1 MLSVGI
7 VGLPNV
13 GKSTLFKALTKRQ
26 VDIQNY
32 PFCTIEPNVGI
43 VEVPDERL
51 TKLAKF
57 SNSAKVVPAA
67 IQFTDIAGLVKG
79 ASQGEG
85 LGNQFLANIREA
97 DAIVHVVRAF
107 EDKSIIHVSD
117 SPRFVEAGQPRP
129 ADDIEIIN
137 LELILKDIDTLEKHL
152 PKVEKNM
159 KGGDKEAIAQYAFLT
174 QLLPWLEDGKPAKN
188 IEIKDKDIIFL
199 KNLNLLS
206 AKPVLYVINCSSDKK
221 IIDYPASAL
230 PALELDV
237 KLENE
242 LSELDFEAAKEL
254 RQALPHPKNSIDE
267 LISTCYDLL
276 GLDTFLTTGEDETRA
291 WTIAKGSRAPQAAGK
306 IHSDFAKGFIRADII
321 FWEKLLAAGSWNQAK
336 ENGLI
341 RTEGKEYIVKNG
353 DVVVF
358 KFNN

>member
-1 MLSVGI
+1 MLSIGI

-13 GKSTLFKALTKRQ
+13 GKSTLFKALTRRQ

-43 VEVPDERL
+43 VEVPDGRL
-51 TKLAKF
+51 EKLATF
-57 SNSAKVVPAA
+57 SNSTKIVPTA

-97 DAIVHVVRAF
+97 DAIVQVVRAF
-107 EDKSIIHVSD
+107 EDKNIIHVSD
-117 SPRFVEAGQPRP
+117 SPQP

-137 LELILKDIDTLEKHL
+137 LELILKDIDTLKKHL

-159 KGGDKEAIAQYAFLT
+159 KGGDKEATAEYAFL
-174 QLLPWLEDGKPAKN
+174 QRLLPWLEESKPAKD
-188 IEIKDKDIIFL
+188 IETKDQETAFL

-206 AKPVLYVINCSSDKK
+206 AKPVLYVINCFSDKQ
-221 IIDYPASAL
+221 IIDYPQSAS

-242 LSELDFEAAKEL
+242 LSELESQAADEM
-254 RQALPHPKNSIDE
+254 RNALPHPKNSIDE
-267 LISTCYDLL
+267 LITTCYSLL
-276 GLDTFLTTGEDETRA
+276 GLETFLTTGEDETRA
-291 WTIAKGSRAPQAAGK
+291 WTIEKGSRAPQAAGK
-306 IHSDFAKGFIRADII
+306 IHSDFEKGFIRADVI
-321 FWEKLLAAGSWNQAK
+321 FWEKLLAATSWNKAK
-336 ENGLI
+336 ESGQI
-341 RTEGKEYIVKNG
+341 RTEGKEYIVKDG
-353 DVVVF
+353 DVMVF

>member
-51 TKLAKF
+51 AKLAKF
-57 SNSAKVVPAA
+57 SNSAKTVPTA

-97 DAIVHVVRAF
+97 DAIVQVVRAF
-107 EDKSIIHVSD
+107 EDKNIIHVSD
-117 SPRFVEAGQPRP
+117 QPRP

-137 LELILKDIDTLEKHL
+137 LELILKDLDTLKKHL
-152 PKVEKNM
+152 PKVEKMM
-159 KGGDKEAIAQYAFLT
+159 KGGDKEAAAEHAFLT
-174 QLLPWLEDGKPAKN
+174 QLLPWLEEGRSAKDL
-188 IEIKDKDIIFL
+188 EIKEKDLPFL
-199 KNLNLLS
+199 KSLNLLS

-221 IIDYPASAL
+221 IIEYPVSAK

-242 LSELDFEAAKEL
+242 LSELDFEAARDL
-254 RQALPHPKNSIDE
+254 REALPHPKNSIDE

-276 GLDTFLTTGEDETRA
+276 GLETFLTTGEDETRA
-291 WTIAKGSRAPQAAGK
+291 WTIERGARAPQAAGK
-306 IHSDFAKGFIRADII
+306 IHSDFEKGFIRADVI

-341 RTEGKEYIVKNG
+341 RTEGKEYVVKDG

-358 KFNN
+358 KTSN

>member
-51 TKLAKF
+51 QKLAKL
-57 SNSAKVVPAA
+57 SNSAKIVPTA

-97 DAIVHVVRAF
+97 DAIIQIVRAF

-117 SPRFVEAGQPRP
+117 SPHPQ
-129 ADDIEIIN
+129 DDIEVIN
-137 LELILKDIDTLEKHL
+137 LELILKDLETVQKHL
-152 PKVEKNM
+152 PKVEKNL
-159 KGGDKEAIAQYAFLT
+159 KSGDKDAAAEQAFL
-174 QLLPWLEDGKPAKN
+174 QKLLPWLEEGKAAKDLPLS
-188 IEIKDKDIIFL
+188 DKEQVFL
-199 KNLNLLS
+199 RELNLLS
-206 AKPVLYVINCSSDKK
+206 SKPVLYVINCSSDKQ
-221 IIDYPASAL
+221 IIEYPTWVK

-242 LSELDFEAAKEL
+242 LSELDVEAAQEM
-254 RQALPHPKNSIDE
+254 RAALPHPKNSIDE
-267 LISTCYDLL
+267 LISACYTLL
-276 GLDTFLTTGEDETRA
+276 GLETFLTTGEDETRA
-291 WTIAKGSRAPQAAGK
+291 WTITRGTRAPQAAGK
-306 IHSDFAKGFIRADII
+306 IHSDFEKGFIRADVI
-321 FWEKLLAAGSWNQAK
+321 FWKDLLAAGSWAK
-336 ENGLI
+336 ARETGKL
-341 RTEGKEYIVKNG
+341 RTEGKEYVVKDG
-353 DVVVF
+353 DVIEF
-358 KFNN
+358 KCSL

>member
-43 VEVPDERL
+43 VEVPDERII
-51 TKLAKF
+51 KLAKF
-57 SNSAKVVPAA
+57 SNSAKIVPTA

-97 DAIVHVVRAF
+97 DAIVQVVRAF
-107 EDKSIIHVSD
+107 EDKNIIHVSD
-117 SPRFVEAGQPRP
+117 SPRPS
-129 ADDIEIIN
+129 DDIEIIN
-137 LELILKDIDTLEKHL
+137 LELILKDIDTLKKHL

-159 KGGDKEAIAQYAFLT
+159 KGGDKEATAEHAFLT
-174 QLLPWLEDGKPAKN
+174 QLLLWLEKGKPAKDL
-188 IEIKDKDIIFL
+188 EAKDKDVVFL

-221 IIDYPASAL
+221 IIDYPASAS

-254 RQALPHPKNSIDE
+254 REALPHPKNSIDE

-306 IHSDFAKGFIRADII
+306 IHSDFEKGFIRADII

-341 RTEGKEYIVKNG
+341 RTEGKEYVVKDG

>member
-51 TKLAKF
+51 AKLAKM
-57 SNSAKVVPAA
+57 SNSAKIVPTA

-97 DAIVHVVRAF
+97 DAIMQVVRAF
-107 EDKSIIHVSD
+107 ESSDIIHVS
-117 SPRFVEAGQPRP
+117 GQPKP
-129 ADDIEIIN
+129 QNDIEVIS
-137 LELILKDIDTLEKHL
+137 LELILKDLDTLQKHL

-159 KGGDKEAIAQYAFLT
+159 KGGDKEAALEHAFL
-174 QLLPWLEDGKPAKN
+174 LRLIPFLEQGRSAKDFELN
-188 IEIKDKDIIFL
+188 DKENEFL
-199 KNLNLLS
+199 KALNLLS
-206 AKPVLYVINCSSDKK
+206 AKPVLYIINCSSDKP
-221 IIDYPASAL
+221 ILQYPTQAQ
-230 PALELDV
+230 PALEIDI

-242 LSELDFEAAKEL
+242 LSELDFEAAKEM
-254 RQALPHPKNSIDE
+254 REALPHPKNNIDE
-267 LISTCYDLL
+267 LISACYTLL
-276 GLDTFLTTGEDETRA
+276 GLSTFLTTGADETRA
-291 WTIAKGSRAPQAAGK
+291 WTILKGSRAPQAAGK
-306 IHSDFAKGFIRADII
+306 IHTDFERGFIRADVV
-321 FWEKLLAAGSWNQAK
+321 FWKDLLEATSWSKAREQ
-336 ENGLI
+336 GLLK
-341 RTEGKEYIVKNG
+341 TEGKEYVVKDG
-353 DVVVF
+353 DVIEF
-358 KFNN
+358 KTN

>member
-1 MLSVGI
+1 
-7 VGLPNV
+7 
-13 GKSTLFKALTKRQ
+13 A
-26 VDIQNY
+26 
-32 PFCTIEPNVGI
+32 
-43 VEVPDERL
+43 
-51 TKLAKF
+51 KLAKF
-57 SNSAKVVPAA
+57 SNSAKIVPTA

-97 DAIVHVVRAF
+97 DAIVQVVRAF
-107 EDKSIIHVSD
+107 EDKSIVHVSD
-117 SPRFVEAGQPRP
+117 SPHP

-137 LELILKDIDTLEKHL
+137 LELILKDIDTLKKHL

-159 KGGDKEAIAQYAFLT
+159 KGGDKEATAEHAFLT
-174 QLLPWLEDGKPAKN
+174 QLLPWLEKGKPAKDM
-188 IEIKDKDIIFL
+188 ETEDKDIIFL

-206 AKPVLYVINCSSDKK
+206 AKPVLYAINCSSDRK

-242 LSELDFEAAKEL
+242 LSELDFEAAKEM

-306 IHSDFAKGFIRADII
+306 IHSDFAKGFIRADVI
-321 FWEKLLAAGSWNQAK
+321 FWEQLIKADSWSHAK
-336 ENGLI
+336 EKGLV
-341 RTEGKEYIVKNG
+341 RTEGKEYLVRDG
-353 DVVVF
+353 DVMIF
-358 KFNN
+358 KFN

>member
-51 TKLAKF
+51 AKLTKF
-57 SNSAKVVPAA
+57 SNSAKTVPTA

-97 DAIVHVVRAF
+97 DAIVQVVRAF
-107 EDKSIIHVSD
+107 EDKNIIHVSD
-117 SPRFVEAGQPRP
+117 SPQP

-137 LELILKDIDTLEKHL
+137 LELILKDLDTLKKHL
-152 PKVEKNM
+152 PKVEKM
-159 KGGDKEAIAQYAFLT
+159 AKGGDKEAIAEHAFLV
-174 QLLPWLEDGKPAKN
+174 QLLPWLEDGKPAKDF
-188 IEIKDKDIIFL
+188 ETKDKDLVFL

-221 IIDYPASAL
+221 IIEYPTSAF

-242 LSELDFEAAKEL
+242 LSELDFEAAKEM
-254 RQALPHPKNSIDE
+254 REALPHPKNSIDE

-291 WTIAKGSRAPQAAGK
+291 WTIERGSRAPQAAGK
-306 IHSDFAKGFIRADII
+306 IHSDFEKGFIRADII
-321 FWEKLLAAGSWNQAK
+321 SWEKLLVAGSWNQAK

-341 RTEGKEYIVKNG
+341 KTEGKEYVVKDG

>member
-1 MLSVGI
+1 MLSIGI

-51 TKLAKF
+51 ELLAKM
-57 SNSAKVVPAA
+57 SHSAKIVPTA

-97 DAIVHVVRAF
+97 DAIMQVVRAF
-107 EDKSIIHVSD
+107 EGTDIIHVS
-117 SPRFVEAGQPRP
+117 GQPQP
-129 ADDIEIIN
+129 KDDIEIIS
-137 LELILKDIDTLEKHL
+137 LELIFKDLDTLKKHL
-152 PKVEKNM
+152 PKVEKNI
-159 KGGDKEAIAQYAFLT
+159 KGGDKEAALEHAFLSR
-174 QLLPWLEDGKPAKN
+174 LIPFLEQGKPAKD
-188 IEIKDKDIIFL
+188 IEKNEKEAEFL
-199 KNLNLLS
+199 KALNLLS

-221 IIDYPASAL
+221 VIEYPASAS

-242 LSELDFEAAKEL
+242 LSELDFEAAKEM
-254 RQALPHPKNSIDE
+254 REALPHPKNSIDE
-267 LISTCYDLL
+267 LISACYTLL
-276 GLDTFLTTGEDETRA
+276 GLETFLTTGEDETRA
-291 WTIAKGSRAPQAAGK
+291 WTITKGSKAPQAAGK
-306 IHSDFAKGFIRADII
+306 IHTDFEKGFIRADVV
-321 FWEKLLAAGSWNQAK
+321 FWKDLLEASSWASAREKGLLK
-336 ENGLI
+336 
-341 RTEGKEYIVKNG
+341 TEGKEYVVKDG
-353 DVVVF
+353 DVIEF
-358 KFNN
+358 KTN

>member
-1 MLSVGI
+1 MNKLLLSLSILLCTYAFGANLHYSTI
-7 VGLPNV
+7 KKETGT
-13 GKSTLFKALTKRQ
+13 GSTLL
-26 VDIQNY
+26 VVGGIHGD
-32 PFCTIEPNVGI
+32 EPGGYFA
-43 VEVPDERL
+43 PML
-51 TKLAKF
+51 LAKHYKIE
-57 SNSAKVVPAA
+57 SGNLWIVPNLN
-67 IQFTDIAGLVKG
+67 FD
-79 ASQGEG
+79 
-85 LGNQFLANIREA
+85 
-97 DAIVHVVRAF
+97 
-107 EDKSIIHVSD
+107 SIIKNSRGINGD
-117 SPRFVEAGQPRP
+117 MNRKFAK
-129 ADDIEIIN
+129 IE
-137 LELILKDIDTLEKHL
+137 T
-152 PKVEKNM
+152 
-159 KGGDKEAIAQYAFLT
+159 
-174 QLLPWLEDGKPAKN
+174 
-188 IEIKDKDIIFL
+188 KDKDLVFL

-221 IIDYPASAL
+221 IIDYPASAK

-242 LSELDFEAAKEL
+242 LSELDFEAAKDMRE
-254 RQALPHPKNSIDE
+254 AMPHPKNSIDE

-306 IHSDFAKGFIRADII
+306 IHSDFEKGFIRADII

-341 RTEGKEYIVKNG
+341 KTEGKEYVVKDG

>member
-1 MLSVGI
+1 MLSIGI

-32 PFCTIEPNVGI
+32 PFCTIEPNIGI

-51 TKLAKF
+51 AKLAKF
-57 SNSAKVVPAA
+57 SNSAKIVPTA

-97 DAIVHVVRAF
+97 DAIVQVVRAF
-107 EDKSIIHVSD
+107 EDKSIVHVSD
-117 SPRFVEAGQPRP
+117 SPHP

-137 LELILKDIDTLEKHL
+137 LELILKDIDTLKKHL

-159 KGGDKEAIAQYAFLT
+159 KGGDKEATAEHAFLT
-174 QLLPWLEDGKPAKN
+174 QLLPWLEKGKPAKDM
-188 IEIKDKDIIFL
+188 ETEDKDIIFL

-206 AKPVLYVINCSSDKK
+206 AKPVLYAINCSSDRK

-242 LSELDFEAAKEL
+242 LSELDFEAAKEM

-306 IHSDFAKGFIRADII
+306 IHSDFAKGFIRADVI
-321 FWEKLLAAGSWNQAK
+321 FWEQLIKADSWSHAK
-336 ENGLI
+336 EKGLV
-341 RTEGKEYIVKNG
+341 RTEGKEYLVRDG
-353 DVVVF
+353 DVMIF
-358 KFNN
+358 KFN

>member
-1 MLSVGI
+1 MLSIGI

-51 TKLAKF
+51 AKLTKF
-57 SNSAKVVPAA
+57 SNSAKTVPTA

-97 DAIVHVVRAF
+97 DAIVQVVRAF
-107 EDKSIIHVSD
+107 EDKNIIHVSD
-117 SPRFVEAGQPRP
+117 LPQP

-137 LELILKDIDTLEKHL
+137 LELILKDLDTLKKHL
-152 PKVEKNM
+152 PKVEKMM
-159 KGGDKEAIAQYAFLT
+159 KGGDKEATAEHAFLT
-174 QLLPWLEDGKPAKN
+174 QLLPWLEDGKPAKDF
-188 IEIKDKDIIFL
+188 ETKDKDLVFL

-221 IIDYPASAL
+221 IIDYPASAK

-242 LSELDFEAAKEL
+242 LSELDFEAAKDMRE
-254 RQALPHPKNSIDE
+254 AMPHPKNSIDE

-306 IHSDFAKGFIRADII
+306 IHSDFEKGFIRADII

-341 RTEGKEYIVKNG
+341 KTEGKEYVVKDG

>member
-13 GKSTLFKALTKRQ
+13 GKSTLFKALTKRS

-51 TKLAKF
+51 AKLATM
-57 SNSAKVVPAA
+57 SCSAKIAPTA

-97 DAIVHVVRAF
+97 DAILQVVRAF
-107 EDKSIIHVSD
+107 EGNDIIHVT
-117 SPRFVEAGQPRP
+117 GQPQP
-129 ADDIEIIN
+129 KDDIEIIS
-137 LELILKDIDTLEKHL
+137 LELIFKDLDTLKKHL

-159 KGGDKEAIAQYAFLT
+159 RGGDKEAALEHAFLSR
-174 QLLPWLEDGKPAKN
+174 LIPFLEQGKPAKD
-188 IEIKDKDIIFL
+188 IKKNEKEAEFL
-199 KNLNLLS
+199 KTLNLLS
-206 AKPVLYVINCSSDKK
+206 AKPVLYVMNCSSDKK
-221 IIDYPASAL
+221 VIEYPASAS

-242 LSELDFEAAKEL
+242 LSELDFEAAKEM
-254 RQALPHPKNSIDE
+254 RKALPHPKNSIDE
-267 LISTCYDLL
+267 LISACYTLL
-276 GLDTFLTTGEDETRA
+276 GLETFLTTGEDETRA
-291 WTIAKGSRAPQAAGK
+291 WTITKGSKAPQAAGK
-306 IHSDFAKGFIRADII
+306 IHTDFEKGFIRADVV
-321 FWEKLLAAGSWNQAK
+321 FWKDLLKASSWASAREKGLLK
-336 ENGLI
+336 
-341 RTEGKEYIVKNG
+341 TEGKEYVVKDG
-353 DVVVF
+353 DVIEF
-358 KFNN
+358 KTN

>member
-51 TKLAKF
+51 AKLTKF
-57 SNSAKVVPAA
+57 SNSAKTVPTA

-97 DAIVHVVRAF
+97 DAIVQVVRAF
-107 EDKSIIHVSD
+107 EDKNIIHVSD
-117 SPRFVEAGQPRP
+117 SPQP

-137 LELILKDIDTLEKHL
+137 LELILKDLDTLKKHL
-152 PKVEKNM
+152 PKVEKM
-159 KGGDKEAIAQYAFLT
+159 AKGGDKEAIAEHAYLT
-174 QLLPWLEDGKPAKN
+174 QLLPWLEDGKPAKDF
-188 IEIKDKDIIFL
+188 ETKDKDLAFL

-221 IIDYPASAL
+221 IIAYPASAK

-242 LSELDFEAAKEL
+242 LSELDFEAAREM
-254 RQALPHPKNSIDE
+254 REALPHPKNSIDE

-291 WTIAKGSRAPQAAGK
+291 WTIQRGSRAPQAAGK
-306 IHSDFAKGFIRADII
+306 IHSDFEKGFIRADII
-321 FWEKLLAAGSWNQAK
+321 SWEKLLAAGSWNQAK

-341 RTEGKEYIVKNG
+341 KTEGKEYVVKDG